1 MNRTFKIETILYSK
15 NITPKHHLHA
25 IEASNRDGKQY
36 LLLYLT
42 HCKNL
47 VAYIDDLAAVPVA
60 RVFEKDF
67 FLLVENEDCYAYLV
81 GDGNGEFAL
90 SIFTEKKTWSEKIV
104 IPDLSSTLSRGHEK
118 QQAGRPIR

>member
-15 NITPKHHLHA
+15 PITTKHHLHV
-25 IEASNRDGKQY
+25 IKASTRDGKQY

-47 VAYIDDLAAVPVA
+47 VAYIDDLAVVPVA

-67 FLLVENEDCYAYLV
+67 FLLVENEDCYAYLA

-104 IPDLSSTLSRGHEK
+104 IPDLSSTLSRG
-118 QQAGRPIR
+118 A